1 MTDFE
6 ALERLLA
13 DEVYERENLEDDPLN
28 IDGWLNDIDAEDA
41 TIEEMM
47 ENIVSDKEHR
57 TRILKM
63 IEFLD

>member
-41 TIEEMM
+41 T
-47 ENIVSDKEHR
+47 N
-57 TRILKM
+57 
-63 IEFLD
+63 

>member
-47 ENIVSDKEHR
+47 ENIVSDEEHR

>member
-47 ENIVSDKEHR
+47 ENIVSDEENR
-57 TRILKM
+57 IRILKM